1 MIITHKES
9 SVRYDVEV
17 IDDKDGQWRV
27 LSSHERMT
35 DAEAVSELAATT
47 KRYHKVRLMMVM
59 RKEVAE

>member
-1 MIITHKES
+1 MIVTHKES

-27 LSSHERMT
+27 LSSHDRML
-35 DAEAVSELAATT
+35 DAEAVSNLASLT

-59 RKEVAE
+59 

>member
-1 MIITHKES
+1 MTHKES

-27 LSSHERMT
+27 LSSHERMM
-35 DAEAVSELAATT
+35 DAEAVSDLAATT
-47 KRYHKVRLMMVM
+47 KQYHKVRLMMVM